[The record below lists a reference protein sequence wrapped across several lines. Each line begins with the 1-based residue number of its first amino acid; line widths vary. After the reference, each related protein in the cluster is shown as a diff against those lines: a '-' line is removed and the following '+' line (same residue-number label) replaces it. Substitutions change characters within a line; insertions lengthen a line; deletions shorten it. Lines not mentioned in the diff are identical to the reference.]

1 MSDYFEKQKR
11 EKSREPHPVWRG
23 IGFIM
28 MILIPILSFAMSDV
42 LLQVGRNNGINVPIE
57 FQSAPVQIP
66 IYGSVADIK
75 AVLILGFA
83 IMLVLFGLFTIINSA
98 VYRGSKDSTYQ
109 IFQAQPKQFKRK
121 RKLKKPTY
129 EK

>member
-1 MSDYFEKQKR
+1 MSDYFEQEKR

-23 IGFIM
+23 IGLIM
-28 MILIPILSFAMSDV
+28 IILIPVLSFAISDV
-42 LLQVGRNNGINVPIE
+42 LLQAARSNGIIVPLE
-57 FQSAPVQIP
+57 LQSGTTQIP
-66 IYGSVADIK
+66 VYGPVLDLK
-75 AVLILGFA
+75 AVLIFAFA
-83 IMLVLFGLFTIINSA
+83 IMLVLFGLFTIINAA

-109 IFQAQPKQFKRK
+109 LFQAQPKQFKRK

>member
-1 MSDYFEKQKR
+1 MSNYFEQEKR

-28 MILIPILSFAMSDV
+28 MILIPILSFALSDV
-42 LLQVGRNNGINVPIE
+42 LLQAARSNGINIPLE
-57 FQSAPVQIP
+57 LQSGTTLIPV
-66 IYGSVADIK
+66 YGPVLDIK
-75 AVLILGFA
+75 AVLAFGFA
-83 IMLVLFGLFTIINSA
+83 IMLVLFGLFTIINAA

-109 IFQAQPKQFKRK
+109 IFQSQPKKFKKK
-121 RKLKKPTY
+121 RKLKKPRY

>member
-1 MSDYFEKQKR
+1 MSDYFEREKR
-11 EKSREPHPVWRG
+11 EKSKEPHPVWRG

-28 MILIPILSFAMSDV
+28 MILIPILSFAMADV
-42 LLQVGRNNGINVPIE
+42 LLQLAKNNGINVPLE
-57 FQSAPVQIP
+57 FQSAPIPIP
-66 IYGSVADIK
+66 IYGPVANLK
-75 AVLILGFA
+75 AVLILAFA

-109 IFQAQPKQFKRK
+109 IFQAQPKQYKRK